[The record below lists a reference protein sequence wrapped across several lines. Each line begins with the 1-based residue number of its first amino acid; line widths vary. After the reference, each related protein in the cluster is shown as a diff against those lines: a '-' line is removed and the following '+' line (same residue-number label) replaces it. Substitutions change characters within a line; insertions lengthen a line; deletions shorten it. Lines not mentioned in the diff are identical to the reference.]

1 MMRNYH
7 RTSNSLET
15 CFIVS
20 VLGLTI
26 RYDSRATAAEDNWK
40 YTPLNT
46 GVVRVWSWLWLEKR
60 AGVSSAEEQI
70 FHAPS

>member
-7 RTSNSLET
+7 RASGSLET

-20 VLGLTI
+20 VRGLTI
-26 RYDSRATAAEDNWK
+26 RHDSRATAAEDNWK

-46 GVVRVWSWLWLEKR
+46 GVV
-60 AGVSSAEEQI
+60 
-70 FHAPS
+70 